1 LASDKNDDRPTGK
14 NTPASDSDEYMDP
27 VLTVTESY
35 GGGNTQ
41 PDPMVVEIVIDLL
54 MMVAQLLLLFHHQM
68 LTSIIDSP
76 LFLKLQCLFVAS
88 QQRQG
93 CVIIRVPYVLRYDD
107 WLPVRLACILTSLTK
122 VIRSHKDDVA
132 VDTVQSLVW

>member
-1 LASDKNDDRPTGK
+1 MASDKNDDRPTGK

-68 LTSIIDSP
+68 LTSIIDSAESLILLP
-76 LFLKLQCLFVAS
+76 AFVKIRCQVLVFALHLPHDDADWRYGTSSMSLFFFAHS
-88 QQRQG
+88 T
-93 CVIIRVPYVLRYDD
+93 P
-107 WLPVRLACILTSLTK
+107 TK
-122 VIRSHKDDVA
+122 
-132 VDTVQSLVW
+132 